1 MKLEEIREEIEDID
15 ARILE
20 LIARRVS
27 LAQKVLV
34 AKQELGMHIDDPKQ
48 NERVLGRAT
57 ELAIESGLDIEPV
70 RNIFDILIIMNQD
83 RQHKLRGEFGIG

>member
-1 MKLEEIREEIEDID
+1 MNLEEIREEIEDID

-20 LIARRVS
+20 LIARRAS

-34 AKQELGMHIDDPKQ
+34 AKRELGLPIDDPEQ

-57 ELAIESGLDIEPV
+57 ELAVESGLDIEPV
-70 RNIFDILIIMNQD
+70 RNIFDILIIMNQE
-83 RQHKLRGEFGIG
+83 RQHKLRGELGIG